1 MDFGSIGGTNSIQYL
16 VDQYMAIESR
26 PRDKLI
32 QQKNDLNKKK
42 SVFSELD
49 SKLSAL
55 KTKLEYLNDI
65 IALPFQAKKAE
76 STDDSKVSVQV
87 QNSASK
93 GNHTLTVSQ
102 LAKSDTRVSNQFSNS
117 GTDFSSFTTD
127 QTFTIQVA
135 HPTDDDP
142 NNRVDISITISADTF
157 SKNNDEVLQDI
168 AQAIND
174 AMAEA
179 VANETITSDEVAQA
193 SVVAEQNG
201 VSRLVLTSEQT
212 GYTYRLS
219 FGSSGLL
226 DTLNIN
232 NNAQTSGTT
241 GGYVYNVGTSPTDS
255 ELNARFTLD
264 GLSMY
269 RDSNTVD
276 DAYTGVTFKLL
287 DIFSDPVTVSIN
299 PDVDS
304 VKKDVQDFID
314 KYNEVVSYLKE
325 NARINST
332 TYKHGPLSDDIVYA
346 SMIADIR
353 GLVSETV
360 DTASSDNYKLL
371 YNIGIE
377 ADRDGKLSIKD
388 EGKLTEAIETNPS
401 YVADLF
407 TTDDGVA
414 TKLIDYLDKFVKVGG
429 TIDASKKQ
437 IDSQIQSL
445 QDRISY
451 MNDVLDKKEKQ
462 YFEEFTKMQRTILEL
477 QNQQSFFSQFL
488 NMGTTSY

>member
-32 QQKNDLNKKK
+32 QQKDDLNKKK

-142 NNRVDISITISADTF
+142 DNRVDISITISADTF

-219 FGSSGLL
+219 FGSSSLL

-299 PDVDS
+299 PDADS

-332 TYKHGPLSDDIVYA
+332 TYKHGPLSDDIVYS

-371 YNIGIE
+371 YSIGIE

-477 QNQQSFFSQFL
+477 QSQQSFFSQFL